1 MNLKEKKIKD
11 VAFELIPKKLRINI
25 LNLISDI
32 CVNKRDFSNYKFR
45 EEIKEYLYI
54 IEKFTLELNDIF
66 SLSMDKREK
75 FLDKINETKKDIKE
89 IARSLFIY
97 DNFKLILFDL
107 FNDESNYRK
116 INEYNDFQN
125 YKFDYYAVLGD
136 CFKFIYEKEGET
148 EFRQKYIES
157 VKKGKIIS
165 CLPMK
170 MTKARYNDYLR
181 NSFLNMFRGTTKNSV
196 IGLTEF
202 LKYAF
207 APFNIK
213 GYGKSFHHIGDKLL
227 SLFDIDIPSLSDT
240 DIEENIELIFD
251 LEVDIDEL
259 KEILSSFYND
269 LNYIQNLA
277 LFCVDSEYLFEDDI
291 MFKDLYF
298 STKNIIEAGENE
310 IFIDDILDRVY
321 DKIELMENEIDSM
334 DKNFDDILDMIDIE
348 KISEDVYTYVM
359 TKIRIDDNFNEEL
372 HLSMMNCFDRDE
384 NDVLAD
390 EQFLNDKIDDFL
402 DFVKN
407 SCLSIPNPKAKK
419 IKAIFLRNIMC
430 PMDSKEYKEYIEYVI
445 KSLEDMERE
454 TEYMCKLSD
463 LFEREGFNIDNYNG
477 ENNME
482 HKHHEHCDCGHTHCH
497 C

>member
-11 VAFELIPKKLRINI
+11 IAFELIPQKLRMNI

-32 CVNKRDFSNYKFR
+32 CINKRVFFNYKFS
-45 EEIKEYLYI
+45 EEIKEYLYL
-54 IEKFTLELNDIF
+54 IENFTLELNDIF

-75 FLDKINETKKDIKE
+75 FLDKINEAKKNIKE
-89 IARSLFIY
+89 ISRSLFIY
-97 DNFKLILFDL
+97 DNFKLFLFDL
-107 FNDESNYRK
+107 FNEENSYRK
-116 INEYNDFQN
+116 INEYDDFEN
-125 YKFDYYAVLGD
+125 YKFAYYAVLDD
-136 CFKFIYEKEGET
+136 CLKFIYEKENAL
-148 EFRQKYIES
+148 EFKQKYIES

-170 MTKARYNDYLR
+170 MTKVRYNDYLR

-196 IGLTEF
+196 IGLMEF
-202 LKYAF
+202 LKYSF

-213 GYGKSFHHIGDKLL
+213 EYGKYFHYVGEKLL
-227 SLFDIDIPSLSDT
+227 SLFDVDIASLSDA
-240 DIEENIELIFD
+240 DIDENIELIFD
-251 LEVDIDEL
+251 LESDIDEL

-310 IFIDDILDRVY
+310 LFIDDILDRVY
-321 DKIELMENEIDSM
+321 DKIELMENEINSM

-372 HLSMMNCFDRDE
+372 HLSMMDCFDREE

-390 EQFLNDKIDDFL
+390 EQFLNDRIDDFL

-407 SCLSIPNPKAKK
+407 SCLSIPNKKAKK
-419 IKAIFLRNIMC
+419 LKALFLKNIMC
-430 PMDSKEYKEYIEYVI
+430 PMDSKEYEEYIEYVI
-445 KSLEDMERE
+445 NSLEDMERG
-454 TEYMCKLSD
+454 TMYMYKLSD
-463 LFEREGFNIDNYNG
+463 LFEREGFNIDNYNCD
-477 ENNME
+477 NNTE
-482 HKHHEHCDCGHTHCH
+482 HKHHEHCGCGHTH
-497 C
+497 